1 MNRAFDDLFGIA
13 GAFDNVEMAG
23 RTDKWI
29 LDEVAARVGITL
41 TRDDVE
47 RFRDQYRSRL
57 LEALLES
64 VAQPSTLRPF
74 DTLDAWGVPNNV
86 ERQKGVLPGVQ
97 RLLDTIDVRGDI
109 FPGLLTGNSEDGA
122 RIKLE
127 HFDLWRY
134 FRCGAFGDEVA
145 NRNHLFEIALQRAQ
159 ANGAP
164 HVRPADVVVVGD
176 TVLDVACAKE
186 AGARSVAVATGPSDG
201 ETLRQCG
208 ADLVMDDLS
217 DTNAFL
223 RFVFV
228 QT

>member
-13 GAFDNVEMAG
+13 AAFDGIEMAG

-29 LDEVAARVGITL
+29 LDDAAARVGLTL
-41 TRDDVE
+41 SRADVE
-47 RFRDQYRSRL
+47 RFRDRYRSRL
-57 LEALLES
+57 LEALPES
-64 VAQPSTLRPF
+64 VAQPSTEGR
-74 DTLDAWGVPNNV
+74 GVSSV
-86 ERQKGVLPGVQ
+86 EQQKGVLPGVQ
-97 RLLDTIDVRGDI
+97 RLLDAIDQRGDI
-109 FPGLLTGNSEDGA
+109 FPGLLTGNSEEGA

-164 HVRPADVVVVGD
+164 HVRPTDVVVVGD

-186 AGARSVAVATGPSDG
+186 AGARSVAVATGPSDV
-201 ETLRQCG
+201 ETLRQTG
-208 ADLVMDDLS
+208 ADLVMCDLS

-223 RFVFV
+223 RFIFV